1 MSNQED
7 RLMQCF
13 RSVFPSLTTEEIQV
27 VNSESSGEWDS
38 LTGVTLV
45 AVVQEEFGVEIDA
58 AHLSE
63 LDSFEA
69 YRHYLLGLDRQELR
83 CHE

>member
-1 MSNQED
+1 VSDQEH
-7 RLMQCF
+7 RLIQCF
-13 RSVFPSLTTEEIQV
+13 QSVFPTLTPEEIRIT
-27 VNSESSGEWDS
+27 NAESSGVWDS
-38 LTGVTLV
+38 LAGVTLA
-45 AVVQEEFGVEIDA
+45 AVVQGEFSLEIES

-69 YRHYLLGLDRQELR
+69 YRHYLRGLDRQGLT